1 MTDAS
6 PNLYAA
12 LEIDRSA
19 GVAEVRRAYRKA
31 AKRAHPD
38 SGGSRDKFALVK
50 LAADTLGD
58 AGRRE
63 KYDRDGTIEDAG
75 PDNFEIAA
83 KNQAMVALLAAIAE
97 TEAQGALLRSP
108 LIALAVEKVS
118 AGLRQGDEQTR
129 LGRNFVQTRRDVA
142 KRFRAKEGKENVIS
156 KMIEAEVDKAQR
168 QIDANLEQRKI
179 LVRAIEILKDHDFEA
194 VMDQMQFV
202 TVRYYGAA
210 TTSLREAP
218 S

>member
-6 PNLYAA
+6 PDLYAA

-58 AGRRE
+58 AGRRA

-75 PDNFEIAA
+75 PNNSEIAA
-83 KNQAMVALLAAIAE
+83 KNQAMIALLAVIAE
-97 TEAQGALLRSP
+97 TEAQGGLLRSP
-108 LIALAVEKVS
+108 LIALAIGKISE
-118 AGLRQGDEQTR
+118 GLRQGDEQTR
-129 LGRNFVQTRRDVA
+129 SGRNFVAVRRDVA
-142 KRFRAKEGKENVIS
+142 KRFRARKGKENMLS
-156 KMIEAEVDKAQR
+156 KMIEAEADKSQR

-179 LVRAIEILKDHDFEA
+179 LVRAIEILNNHEFDTATGE
-194 VMDQMQFV
+194 MQFMTV
-202 TVRYYGAA
+202 TTG
-210 TTSLREAP
+210 TM
-218 S
+218 